1 MILLVCLDDRN
12 GMQFHGRRQSQDRL
26 VRQDMLT
33 QAAGRRLWMDAA
45 TARQFTEPD
54 ASICIADDAAQQ
66 AAPGEYY
73 FVESPN
79 RLPPLANIEQL
90 IVYRWNRHYP
100 SDASFPIALEAPAW
114 QCCEMTEFRGYSHE
128 KITKEVYIHENNR

>member
-1 MILLVCLDDRN
+1 MAAVKARTAWC
-12 GMQFHGRRQSQDRL
+12 GRTCSPRPL
-26 VRQDMLT
+26 
-33 QAAGRRLWMDAA
+33 AAGCGWMP
-45 TARQFTEPD
+45 RQR
-54 ASICIADDAAQQ
+54 
-66 AAPGEYY
+66 
-73 FVESPN
+73 VNLPN
-79 RLPPLANIEQL
+79 QMRPSALPKMEQL

>member
-12 GMQFHGRRQSQDRL
+12 GMQFQGRRQSQDRL
-26 VRQDMLT
+26 VRQDMFA
-33 QAAGRRLWMDAA
+33 QAAGHRLWVDAD

-54 ASICIADDAAQQ
+54 APICISEHAAQQ
-66 AAPGEYY
+66 AAPGDYY
-73 FVESPN
+73 FAESPAF
-79 RLPPLANIEQL
+79 LPPLAAMEQI

-100 SDASFPIALEAPAW
+100 ADAYFPIALEFPAW
-114 QCCEMTEFRGYSHE
+114 RRIGMTEFRGYSHE